1 MEWAGSV
8 RVTSSDQTIEIVAL
22 SQTFDLAQL
31 FAPGDDQAVRVVRP
45 HEIADPRKIEVA
57 LAWRPEDVAFDA
69 YPNLKMV
76 SSIAA
81 GVDSI
86 LACPSL
92 RQDTVV
98 TRVRDHAQ
106 ADLMAGFA
114 AFQVIWHHRRM
125 GDYLAN
131 QARHVW
137 DRSFR
142 PQAPGSVTVGVLGYG
157 LMGKKCA
164 MAIAAMGFHVVVA
177 RNSAPAVS
185 EVVPEAIEIVA
196 GPGAIQAVAAQADIL
211 VNILP
216 LTDATRDILDRDFF
230 AQMRKGAALVQMG
243 RGEHMIEDDLLS
255 ALDSGRLSGASV
267 DVFRQEPP
275 AEDHPFWSHPN
286 IMVTP
291 HKASDTSPAEV
302 LRQVLENFS
311 ALSEGRIPPGLVN
324 REAGY

>member
-1 MEWAGSV
+1 MRGSFV
-8 RVTSSDQTIEIVAL
+8 SALAPAPLLEVVAL
-22 SQTFDLAQL
+22 SRTFDLSRIFDGNPEAAL
-31 FAPGDDQAVRVVRP
+31 RVVKP
-45 HEIADPRKIEVA
+45 SDVTDPSRVEVA
-57 LAWRPEDVAFDA
+57 LAWMPEERAFDD

-92 RQDTVV
+92 PKEVVV

-114 AFQVIWHHRRM
+114 AWQVVWHHRRM

-131 QARHVW
+131 QSRRAW

-157 LMGKKCA
+157 LMGRRCA
-164 MAIAAMGFHVVVA
+164 MAIAAMGFRVLVA
-177 RNSAPAVS
+177 RNSVPAVS
-185 EVVPEAIEIVA
+185 EPALDGIEIVA
-196 GPGAIQAVAAQADIL
+196 GPGSVHSVAAQADIL

-216 LTDATRDILDRDFF
+216 LTETTRDLLDRDFF
-230 AQMRKGAALVQMG
+230 AQMRPGSALIQMG
-243 RGEHMIEDDLLS
+243 RGEHMIEADLIE
-255 ALDSGRLSGASV
+255 ALDKGQLGGASV

-275 AEDHPFWSHPN
+275 AEDHPFWSHPR

-291 HKASDTSPAEV
+291 HKASDTTPAEI
-302 LRQVLENFS
+302 LRQVGENFL
-311 ALSEGRIPPGLVN
+311 ALREGRLPPGLVN

>member
-1 MEWAGSV
+1 M
-8 RVTSSDQTIEIVAL
+8 
-22 SQTFDLAQL
+22 
-31 FAPGDDQAVRVVRP
+31 
-45 HEIADPRKIEVA
+45 
-57 LAWRPEDVAFDA
+57 PEERAFDA

-92 RQDTVV
+92 PKDVVV

-114 AFQVIWHHRRM
+114 AWQVVWHHRRM
-125 GDYLAN
+125 GDYIAN
-131 QARHVW
+131 QARRSW

-157 LMGKKCA
+157 LMGRRCA
-164 MAIAAMGFHVVVA
+164 MAIAAMGFRVLVA
-177 RNSAPAVS
+177 RNSVPTT
-185 EVVPEAIEIVA
+185 PEASLDGIEIIA
-196 GPGAIQAVAAQADIL
+196 GPGAILSVAAEADIL
-211 VNILP
+211 VNVLP
-216 LTDATRDILDRDFF
+216 LTDTTRDLLDGNFF
-230 AQMRKGAALVQMG
+230 AQMKPGAALVQMG
-243 RGEHMIEDDLLS
+243 RGEHMVEADLIE
-255 ALDSGRLSGASV
+255 ALDSGQLAGASV

-275 AEDHPFWSHPN
+275 AEDHPFWSHPR

-291 HKASDTSPAEV
+291 HKASDTTPAEI
-302 LRQVLENFS
+302 LRQVKENFS
-311 ALSEGRIPPGLVN
+311 ALREGRLPPGLVN

>member
-1 MEWAGSV
+1 M
-8 RVTSSDQTIEIVAL
+8 TSSVPTIEIVAL

-31 FAPGDDQAVRVVRP
+31 FAPGEDQAVRVVRP
-45 HEIADPRKIEVA
+45 EEVSNPERIEIA
-57 LAWRPEDVAFDA
+57 LAWRPEGKAFDA

-98 TRVRDHAQ
+98 TRVRDHSQ

-125 GDYLAN
+125 GDYIAN

-157 LMGKKCA
+157 LMGRKCA
-164 MAIAAMGFHVVVA
+164 MAIAAMGFRVVVA
-177 RNSAPAVS
+177 RNSVSVVS
-185 EVVPEAIEIVA
+185 EVVPDGVEVFA
-196 GPGAIQAVAAQADIL
+196 GPDAIHTVAAQADIL

-216 LTDATRDILDRDFF
+216 LTDTTRDILDHDFF
-230 AQMRKGAALVQMG
+230 ARMRKGAALVQMG

-255 ALDSGRLSGASV
+255 ALDSGHLSGASV

-275 AEDHPFWSHPN
+275 EVDHPFWSHPK

-302 LRQVLENFS
+302 LRQVLENFA
-311 ALSEGRIPPGLVN
+311 ALREGRLPPGLVN

>member
-1 MEWAGSV
+1 M
-8 RVTSSDQTIEIVAL
+8 TSSVQTMEIVAL
-22 SQTFDLAQL
+22 SQTFDLARL
-31 FAPGDDQAVRVVRP
+31 FVQGDDQAVRVVRP
-45 HEIADPRKIEVA
+45 EEVTDPQRIEIA
-57 LAWRPEDVAFDA
+57 LAWRPEDKAFDA

-92 RQDTVV
+92 RQATVV
-98 TRVRDHAQ
+98 TRVRDHSQ

-114 AFQVIWHHRRM
+114 AFQVIWHHRHM
-125 GDYLAN
+125 GDYIAN
-131 QARHVW
+131 QARHAW

-164 MAIAAMGFHVVVA
+164 MAIAAMGFRVIVA
-177 RNSAPAVS
+177 RNSVPAFS
-185 EVVPEAIEIVA
+185 EVVPDSVEVFA
-196 GPGAIQAVAAQADIL
+196 GSGAIQAVAAQADIL

-216 LTDATRDILDRDFF
+216 LTETTRDILDGEFF
-230 AQMRKGAALVQMG
+230 AQMREGASLVQMG
-243 RGEHMIEDDLLS
+243 RGEHMIEDDLLA

-275 AEDHPFWSHPN
+275 AEDHPFWSHPK

-302 LRQVLENFS
+302 LRQVLENFT
-311 ALSEGRIPPGLVN
+311 ALREGRVPPGLVN